1 MAIKLEV
8 LREKARVATREA
20 LRQCPAIP
28 EHFRENLTLGVLFDD
43 EARVFE
49 LYVARERPG
58 DALVLTRVTANSK
71 TGELSPV
78 EVYPE
83 RWSTESTD

>member
-28 EHFRENLTLGVLFDD
+28 EPLRENLTLGIRFED

-49 LYVARERPG
+49 LYVAGERPE

-71 TGELSPV
+71 TGELGPV

-83 RWSTESTD
+83 RWSTTATE